1 MYPEQEHQEHKLIS
15 KNGNTEN
22 FFKKKITDLSRLQQN
37 TN

>member
-1 MYPEQEHQEHKLIS
+1 MYLEQEQQEHKLIS

-22 FFKKKITDLSRLQQN
+22 LKKKKITDLSRLQQN

>member
-1 MYPEQEHQEHKLIS
+1 MYFEQEQQEHKLIS

-22 FFKKKITDLSRLQQN
+22 FKKKIIDLSKLQQN